1 MSSAATGSLG
11 ALLMIAPLAAIP
23 VFAIV
28 GVPSIGSMV
37 AAPTDE
43 LEVSDYEPVDEKP
56 SVSEDK
62 PLRRNRN
69 NLFEPY
75 ESTGRDSSR
84 KRPRAIT
91 PPGKAISRGA
101 ASIDADLG
109 PDDVDEDGTGTAR
122 PAESRMGMTGSAG
135 RREFDAGLLSSE
147 GGAGRGRR
155 NSDTNSR
162 RSASDE
168 LAMGMGNDASHR
180 VLSEDS
186 ARWMKARERI
196 RQHNITW
203 HQLSPE
209 EDREG
214 NLVFV
219 FTCFVTAP
227 GEPSHRY
234 HASGKTPLD
243 AVESTLRKIDDFR
256 REFP

>member
-56 SVSEDK
+56 AVADDK

-75 ESTGRDSSR
+75 DSPERDSSR
-84 KRPRAIT
+84 KRPRTVT
-91 PPGKAISRGA
+91 PVSRGNSRGSERIA
-101 ASIDADLG
+101 ANLG
-109 PDDVDEDGTGTAR
+109 PQDDEDDRVGTAR
-122 PAESRMGMTGSAG
+122 EPEPRGSLTASAG
-135 RREFDAGLLSSE
+135 RREFDAGVLSPESGSSRNRRVRDINPPRQGSE
-147 GGAGRGRR
+147 GVPP
-155 NSDTNSR
+155 
-162 RSASDE
+162 
-168 LAMGMGNDASHR
+168 GMGNEASHR

-186 ARWMKARERI
+186 ARWMQAREQI

-209 EDREG
+209 EDRDG

-234 HASGKTPLD
+234 HGSGKTPLE